1 LRHTQLITYAFYQ
14 IGWFGCVLGGASQ
27 RPWTGFVIAMI
38 LVGVHQALSVER
50 SVEVR
55 LGVLATAA

>member
-1 LRHTQLITYAFYQ
+1 MFA
-14 IGWFGCVLGGASQ
+14 CVLGGASQ

-55 LGVLATAA
+55 LVVLATAAGAVVEMIQIAAGT